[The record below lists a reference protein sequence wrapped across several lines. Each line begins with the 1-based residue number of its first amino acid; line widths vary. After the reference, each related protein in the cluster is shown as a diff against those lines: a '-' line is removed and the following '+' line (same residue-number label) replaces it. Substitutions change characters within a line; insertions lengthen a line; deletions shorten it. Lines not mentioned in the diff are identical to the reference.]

1 MSHTSLQL
9 DAEALKLLHK
19 FALASLRVR
28 DMSTEGFRL
37 DSVEVYSG
45 CARISAA
52 MLDLGFAVGPPLE
65 LKEVWDLRQAQLFM
79 FIIVKLCEAGRVGML
94 WLAPPCTTFSA
105 GTLPE
110 AAI

>member
-1 MSHTSLQL
+1 MDLTSQISFGGPASKLRHSEGGDLTLPSVSHTSLQL

-52 MLDLGFAVGPPLE
+52 IE
-65 LKEVWDLRQAQLFM
+65 
-79 FIIVKLCEAGRVGML
+79 
-94 WLAPPCTTFSA
+94 
-105 GTLPE
+105 
-110 AAI
+110 